1 VGRKVFLVAI
11 GLIDLPPDPAQ
22 RLALDEVRRLLM
34 TDGPRLLRLQ
44 AQQQAALQ
52 LLQARRLGADDA
64 TLRATLDGVVHQS
77 LQRLVRS

>member
-1 VGRKVFLVAI
+1 MGRKVFLVAI